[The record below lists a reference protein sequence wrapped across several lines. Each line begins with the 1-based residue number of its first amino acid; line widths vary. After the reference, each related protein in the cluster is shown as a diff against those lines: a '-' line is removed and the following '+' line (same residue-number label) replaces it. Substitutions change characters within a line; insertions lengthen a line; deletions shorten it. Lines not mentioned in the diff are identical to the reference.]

1 MWLTGGSNRV
11 LVSPQ
16 GGSVLL
22 WQHRE
27 RFILGPARTVKVGG
41 ELKLRGE
48 THWCYPNFGSVG
60 AEKYQLPKHG
70 WLRDTVLA
78 TRAHGTVHA
87 HFARL
92 PGFDLPVE
100 VITSIDQDDTLRAS
114 LSVTNRGEERVPI
127 LPALHP
133 YFATPEDGLAVVVGV
148 GMVARVYPGQEP
160 WQVSDRAR
168 VLERTGDVHVILY
181 GVGIVDLSLPDN
193 CTHVVVWSD
202 RPECYVCVEPVFGK
216 PGTFGDPDGRWLEQ
230 DETAECDAVFHFTP
244 A

>member
-133 YFATPEDGLAVVVGV
+133 YFATPEDGLVVVG
-148 GMVARVYPGQEP
+148 
-160 WQVSDRAR
+160 
-168 VLERTGDVHVILY
+168 
-181 GVGIVDLSLPDN
+181 
-193 CTHVVVWSD
+193 SD